1 MRTVIETQKTSRISS
16 DGFTPRFTG
25 ASAPISTQ
33 AAEVAQKAQSSFC
46 VLAGLAVKLL
56 VDIFQVG
63 VSDVGVNLGGGDVA
77 VTEHALDAA

>member
-1 MRTVIETQKTSRISS
+1 MYPVVPKRISKLSS
-16 DGFTPRFTG
+16 DGFALGFDG

-46 VLAGLAVKLL
+46 VLAGLAMKFL
-56 VDIFQVG
+56 VDVFEMG
-63 VSDVGVNLGGGDVA
+63 VSDVGVDLGGGDVA